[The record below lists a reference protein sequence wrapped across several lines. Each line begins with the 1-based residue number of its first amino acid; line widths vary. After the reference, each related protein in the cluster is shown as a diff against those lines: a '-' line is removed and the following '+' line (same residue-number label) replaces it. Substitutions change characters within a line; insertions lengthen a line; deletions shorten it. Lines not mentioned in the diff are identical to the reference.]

1 MNYKGI
7 ILAAGRG
14 SRLKKKTE
22 VLPKCLVK
30 FKGSTLLQRV
40 IQNFN
45 SNKISKIYVVTGYK
59 DNKINI
65 KVPGVKKIKNLMW
78 NKSSIMRSLLCCNE
92 ILKSNSCI
100 ISYSDI
106 IYKKAAIEKLKKT
119 KGDIVLLSNNDWRKL
134 WKIRFS
140 NPLSDLETFKLKKN
154 QLINIGEKP
163 NSIKDIQGQYM
174 GLMKITPNGWK
185 KIQNHITIYYKGKIN
200 KLDITSF
207 LSTFIKNK
215 KNKISV
221 KKISSTWYEVDNQ
234 KDLMIAKKYFEK

>member
-45 SNKISKIYVVTGYK
+45 KNKISKIYVVTGYK
-59 DNKINI
+59 ENKI
-65 KVPGVKKIKNLMW
+65 KVPGVKKIKNLIW
-78 NKSSIMRSLLCCNE
+78 NKSSIMRSLLCCSE
-92 ILKSNSCI
+92 ILKTNNCI

-106 IYKKAAIEKLKKT
+106 IYNKKVIEKLIKT
-119 KGDIVLLSNNDWRKL
+119 RGDIVLLSNNNWRKL
-134 WKIRFS
+134 WNLRFS
-140 NPLSDLETFKLKKN
+140 NPLSDLETFKIKNN
-154 QLINIGEKP
+154 QLTNIGEKP
-163 NSIKDIQGQYM
+163 DSIKDIQGQYM

-185 KIQNHITIYYKGKIN
+185 KIQNHINVHYKSKIN
-200 KLDITSF
+200 KLDITNF
-207 LSTFIKNK
+207 LSTFIKDK

-221 KKISSTWYEVDNQ
+221 KKISSAWYEIDNQ
-234 KDLMIAKKYFEK
+234 KDLMVAKKYFEK